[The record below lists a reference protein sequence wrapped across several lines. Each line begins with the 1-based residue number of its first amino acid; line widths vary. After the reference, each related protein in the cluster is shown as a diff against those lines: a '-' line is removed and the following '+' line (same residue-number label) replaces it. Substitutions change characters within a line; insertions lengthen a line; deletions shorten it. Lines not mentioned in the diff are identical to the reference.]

1 MRAIAFIF
9 LIGVFAIAGCTKNNR
24 APETRLDE
32 TIPVDTKDTSGNNGA
47 RYRGNFS
54 NGPYGTVSGAVTIY
68 FQNGKYLLALES
80 IGISNGPD
88 LHVYLSKE
96 MLPINFID
104 LGKLKSTNG
113 NQLYEINNA
122 PDFAVY
128 KYALIHC
135 QQYNHLFGSAE
146 LR

>member
-1 MRAIAFIF
+1 MKYIF
-9 LIGVFAIAGCTKNNR
+9 SSFMMLCVLLSACTKRNQ
-24 APETRLDE
+24 
-32 TIPVDTKDTSGNNGA
+32 TIDTPLNEMIPADSSGNA
-47 RYRGNFS
+47 RYSGNFT
-54 NGPYGTVSGAVTIY
+54 NGPYGTVSGSVKLY
-68 FQNGKYLLALES
+68 LQEGKYILSLEGV
-80 IGISNGPD
+80 GISNGPD

-96 MLPINFID
+96 IQPINFID
-104 LGKLKSTNG
+104 LGKLKSTSG

-135 QQYNHLFGSAE
+135 QQFNHLFGSAE